1 MSCENNNS
9 SIDSDNETL
18 ITIDTEV
25 IDTYLE
31 KFRKQKMRYIEYLRE
46 VNQLTDEKEQ
56 EVNDLLENIDTFID
70 ELDDKETYAL
80 IIAIEHLEDSFDI
93 ERCIM
98 FNKKY

>member
-56 EVNDLLENIDTFID
+56 EVNDLLKNIDTFID